1 METVKL
7 YISPQKCV
15 FFGQILS
22 ADEKKETQLFLRK
35 LLGGDP
41 LFHAVTRD
49 KRIYDRAAGP

>member
-1 METVKL
+1 M
-7 YISPQKCV
+7 CV
-15 FFGQILS
+15 FWSILS

-41 LFHAVTRD
+41 LFYAVTRD

>member
-1 METVKL
+1 M
-7 YISPQKCV
+7 CV
-15 FFGQILS
+15 FWSILS